1 MNLDRATGLGL
12 WFPELMNRISQS
24 KDLSNDLRICD
35 MMTAKPIQ
43 INETISFPKVG
54 RKKQIFNWYQ
64 KAQLFKIN
72 DTQIKSFF
80 PKILNL

>member
-1 MNLDRATGLGL
+1 
-12 WFPELMNRISQS
+12 
-24 KDLSNDLRICD
+24 

-80 PKILNL
+80 PKILNLWGLSSKVELFWNLQFLYIPN